1 MINLQ
6 LLEVSQK
13 GRLVIPG
20 KILKRLKL
28 TRGTK
33 MILLE
38 EDDGLLLK
46 KVENSPLEEFESLT
60 AEGREFARFKGLK
73 PTDIPKLINRV
84 RQRKK

>member
-1 MINLQ
+1 MNNLQ

-13 GRLVIPG
+13 GKLAIPEET
-20 KILKRLKL
+20 LKRLKL

-38 EDDGLLLK
+38 EDDGFLLK

-60 AEGREFARFKGLK
+60 AQGREFARSKGLK
-73 PTDIPKLINRV
+73 PTDVPGLIKRG
-84 RQRKK
+84 